1 MNIHPSTL
9 HAGPV
14 TSSHASLPVETRCE
28 AMMGSLLLFKSY
40 ICPITPPPSQKP
52 LPLSTCPGS
61 AQLHF
66 RPQSVSGNGRCH
78 YRKAWSSPEP
88 ECAGRHRKAAVRT
101 GVQLAG
107 GGGCHSRRALHVYGQ
122 TPFSH
127 VSLTKRLCKPIT
139 RWFLGLPTRRLKN
152 SSDSLWH
159 LHFRSHTKQ
168 VFRKAHCE
176 NWSLMPW
183 LTSINKTMPQA
194 RTQHSS

>member
-1 MNIHPSTL
+1 MPRQRPAALQTTERFWQRKVSL
-9 HAGPV
+9 QKGLVLAGARVCRP
-14 TSSHASLPVETRCE
+14 T
-28 AMMGSLLLFKSY
+28 
-40 ICPITPPPSQKP
+40 QKRR
-52 LPLSTCPGS
+52 GED
-61 AQLHF
+61 
-66 RPQSVSGNGRCH
+66 
-78 YRKAWSSPEP
+78 WSS
-88 ECAGRHRKAAVRT
+88 V
-101 GVQLAG
+101 G
-107 GGGCHSRRALHVYGQ
+107 GGWGCHSRRALHVYGQ